1 MWCAIC
7 SYEKVLLIS
16 REVYWGIQGWNS
28 LMFVTYLQMIHQ
40 TKNWQGQI
48 FKSWHLKCWI
58 QVKIVWAFIVLFIQ
72 PFCSLDIFSIKRKWM
87 RYNFILISLT
97 KHWVLWW
104 YQLLLRK
111 WGRCGTKETLIL
123 LIDYKLGQPRKVIYH
138 YLVK

>member
-1 MWCAIC
+1 MLIFIGVVC
-7 SYEKVLLIS
+7 YLLIWES
-16 REVYWGIQGWNS
+16 IVNLERGILRNS
-28 LMFVTYLQMIHQ
+28 
-40 TKNWQGQI
+40 G
-48 FKSWHLKCWI
+48 LKQPDVCNLLANDSSNKKLARANI
-58 QVKIVWAFIVLFIQ
+58 QKLTFEMLNSG
-72 PFCSLDIFSIKRKWM
+72 SLDIFSIKRKWM

-111 WGRCGTKETLIL
+111 WERCGTKEILIL